1 MKTYLATECIKFGWE
16 TFKKRPWFLIGMTVL
31 YFVASFFVGFIGD
44 IISSA
49 AQAADGTFANNA
61 IHGLIGF
68 FLNGFLGLMMLT
80 FLLKTHDDIEHVQI
94 ADAWNLS
101 AYWSYVG
108 VSILMGLAFVGG
120 LLLLIVPGI
129 IFGLMF
135 CFGTYLVVDRRVGPI
150 EAMKESMRITNG
162 HKWELFLLA
171 VASLGLALIGIICLL
186 VGFLVAMP
194 VVVIAFVHAYRLLQQ
209 KALAIPAP
217 ATVV

>member
-49 AQAADGTFANNA
+49 AQAAGGTFANNA

-94 ADAWNLS
+94 ADAWN
-101 AYWSYVG
+101 
-108 VSILMGLAFVGG
+108 
-120 LLLLIVPGI
+120 
-129 IFGLMF
+129 
-135 CFGTYLVVDRRVGPI
+135 
-150 EAMKESMRITNG
+150 
-162 HKWELFLLA
+162 
-171 VASLGLALIGIICLL
+171 
-186 VGFLVAMP
+186 
-194 VVVIAFVHAYRLLQQ
+194 
-209 KALAIPAP
+209 
-217 ATVV
+217 